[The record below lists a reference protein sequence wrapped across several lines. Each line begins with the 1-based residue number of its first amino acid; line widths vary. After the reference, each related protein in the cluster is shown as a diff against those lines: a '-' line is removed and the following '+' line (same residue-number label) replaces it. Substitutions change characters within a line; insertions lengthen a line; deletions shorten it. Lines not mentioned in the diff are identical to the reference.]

1 MKTIVPFEFRKDLF
15 TYVIIQSNKITSRKN
30 IKIYSSYAVSQM
42 LQQNLKYVTKLV
54 RQEQL
59 ES

>member
-42 LQQNLKYVTKLV
+42 LQQNLKYVTKLE

-59 ES
+59 QS